1 MLNIKRKKGQKY
13 HNSIVEFQGQKF
25 ASKREMQ
32 RYIFLKEEEDKG
44 LISDLKCQVKYELIP
59 AIKEKEVVHLKT
71 KDKIVERTVQ
81 LAITYTCD
89 YQYIKEGKI
98 VVEDVKASPNLA
110 ALDKAFLIKEK
121 LFRWKYGFSIKRVY
135 KANEEI

>member
-32 RYIFLKEEEDKG
+32 RYIFLKEAEERG

-59 AIKEKEVVHLKT
+59 AIKEEEVVHLKT

-81 LAITYTCD
+81 LAINYVAD
-89 YQYIKEGKI
+89 FEYQKNGER
-98 VVEDVKASPNLA
+98 VVEDVKISK
-110 ALDKAFLIKEK
+110 ALIPKEFALKSK
-121 LFRWKYGFSIKRVY
+121 LFRWKYGFSIRQVY